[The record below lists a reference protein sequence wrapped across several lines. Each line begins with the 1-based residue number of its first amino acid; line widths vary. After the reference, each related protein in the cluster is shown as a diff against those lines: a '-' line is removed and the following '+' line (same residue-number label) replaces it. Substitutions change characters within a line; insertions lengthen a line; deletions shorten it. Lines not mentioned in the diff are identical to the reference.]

1 MERRSNSR
9 KNLYQSISMVIPS
22 YNKRVVTATVLDIGL
37 GGAFIETEVL
47 LPENAALII
56 ELKLPGKF
64 VQNKFR
70 LNARLVHRA
79 LRGVGVAFVGM
90 PPGMI
95 NAFSQALSR
104 HEQQPEPFKPDMVS
118 GFVMQ

>member
-1 MERRSNSR
+1 MERRSNTR
-9 KNLYQSISMVIPS
+9 KNLYQGISLVVPA
-22 YNKRVVTATVLDIGL
+22 YNKRVVTARVLDIGL

-70 LNARLVHRA
+70 LNARLVHRT

-95 NAFSQALSR
+95 DALSQSLSR
-104 HEQQPEPFKPDMVS
+104 HEKQSEPFTPDVVS
-118 GFVMQ
+118 GFAMS